1 MTDPTISP
9 SSAEDEISLKDLL
22 LKIKEWFVYL
32 LSKWMVIVAA
42 GIIGSGIGLSK
53 VIDKK
58 PIYTATLTTGSGT
71 ATLNTST
78 GRYTL
83 SAADSRFSVVAK
95 YGAGAPESDAD
106 FMERKAPIPYTY
118 RVATGPYACHG
129 CSAPLGHAA
138 PCCAGGGC
146 GCGTF
151 HTAGAF
157 AYTGFWACCAPG
169 YDETGYY
176 SFTSTGYTWSG
187 ADYTNGSGEW
197 YKIT

>member
-1 MTDPTISP
+1 MIATMAGFQMGVFEPDPPIMAYFSTGVFSISNYNP
-9 SSAEDEISLKDLL
+9 TL
-22 LKIKEWFVYL
+22 
-32 LSKWMVIVAA
+32 
-42 GIIGSGIGLSK
+42 
-53 VIDKK
+53 
-58 PIYTATLTTGSGT
+58 IYTATLTTGSGT